1 MRKPSSTSVS
11 VASASRRSAVS
22 STACLCAA
30 GLLSVVTFSGC
41 ATTKAAAAIAGPP
54 LAMSPPPPR
63 EIAPLEEEPLVA
75 TGNGLDTPLVT
86 LPRVTQTPPTQ
97 GGRPRP
103 PRVEA
108 EPRGE
113 TTAAASAGTPGPS
126 PPAEPPRGNELR
138 PVPSADV
145 PAIDHQR
152 VQATLDRVEQ
162 QLGRLDPKKLN
173 NDAQSN
179 YAQAR
184 KFVSQARRNLNE
196 RNLGAAADAADKALK
211 LAQDLTGR

>member
-1 MRKPSSTSVS
+1 
-11 VASASRRSAVS
+11 
-22 STACLCAA
+22 
-30 GLLSVVTFSGC
+30 
-41 ATTKAAAAIAGPP
+41 
-54 LAMSPPPPR
+54 
-63 EIAPLEEEPLVA
+63 
-75 TGNGLDTPLVT
+75 VT
-86 LPRVTQTPPTQ
+86 LPRVIQTPPAQ

-113 TTAAASAGTPGPS
+113 PTAAASAGTPGPN

-152 VQATLDRVEQ
+152 VQATLERVRV
-162 QLGRLDPKKLN
+162 LLRGIDPNKLSI
-173 NDAQSN
+173 DAKSN
-179 YAQAR
+179 YGQAQ
-184 KFVSQARRNLNE
+184 KFVNQADRNLKD